1 LRGIVA
7 RPDGLLSGPLTADE
21 IKMLLIVGYVIIL
34 ASAVGTYAVHGSL
47 AALWMPMEYVAIF
60 GLAIGGFI
68 AGNGVKTVKATLAA
82 LPSVFKGSHLNKAL
96 YMDLLAMLFE
106 ILAKVRKE
114 GLMSIE
120 NDIENPHESAV
131 FSKYPNIVK
140 DHHVMEFICDYLR
153 MMVGGNLN
161 AFEIENLMDVEI
173 ETHHQEAHVPAHAV
187 SKLADA
193 VPAFGIVVA
202 VMGVVNVMGS
212 VGAPPAVLGKM
223 IGGALVGTFL
233 GILLAYGFVAPIAG
247 QLEQKVEEEGKIFQV
262 IKTVL
267 LASMNGYAPQVAVE
281 FGRKVLYS
289 GDRPRFIEL
298 EEDLKARKG
307 K

>member
-1 LRGIVA
+1 
-7 RPDGLLSGPLTADE
+7 
-21 IKMLLIVGYVIIL
+21 MLLIVGYVVILL
-34 ASAVGTYAVHGSL
+34 ASVGTYAVHGSL
-47 AALWMPMEYVAIF
+47 AALWMPMEYVAIL

-68 AGNGVKTVKATLAA
+68 AGNGIKAVKATLAA
-82 LPSVFKGSHLNKAL
+82 LPTVFKGSHLNKAL

-106 ILAKVRKE
+106 ILSKVRKE

-120 NDIENPHESAV
+120 NDIENPDESPI
-131 FSKYPNIVK
+131 FGKYPAIVK

-173 ETHHQEAHVPAHAV
+173 ETHHQEAHVPVHAV
-187 SKLADA
+187 TKMADA
-193 VPAFGIVVA
+193 TPAFGIVVA

-233 GILLAYGFVAPIAG
+233 GILSPTASSLRSPGNWSRRSRKRARSI
-247 QLEQKVEEEGKIFQV
+247 QV
-262 IKTVL
+262 IK
-267 LASMNGYAPQVAVE
+267 
-281 FGRKVLYS
+281 KVS
-289 GDRPRFIEL
+289 CSP
-298 EEDLKARKG
+298 A
-307 K
+307 